1 MTATHLS
8 SNASNASNASN
19 VSNAANISN
28 ATNVSNTST
37 VWQMDPMALD
47 ARLRDFLQ
55 EDIGHVDLTAT
66 LMVDEAMTGRFEM
79 RAREPMTIAGLAV
92 AARVFSLYDAGI
104 DIERLAT
111 DGQTVP
117 EGAVLMRLQGP
128 ARSLLT
134 VERTA
139 LNLIQHL
146 SGIATLTARYVERI
160 AGTGAQL
167 VDTRK
172 TTPGL
177 RALEKHAVACGG
189 GRNHRLGLDSGVML
203 KDNHI
208 AVCGGIAEAVAWAR
222 SRVPVLTR
230 IEVECDRLDQVEEA
244 LAAGA
249 DVIMLDNMPV
259 ETMRRAVELVDG
271 RVPLEAS
278 GGVRLET
285 IRDIAETGVDF
296 ISVGRITQSAPAV
309 DIGLDDVDAPSMQA
323 S

>member
-1 MTATHLS
+1 MTTTHVP
-8 SNASNASNASN
+8 ASVAPL
-19 VSNAANISN
+19 
-28 ATNVSNTST
+28 
-37 VWQMDPMALD
+37 WQMDPMALD
-47 ARLRDFLQ
+47 ARLRDFLS

-66 LMVDEAMTGRFEM
+66 LMIDEDSIGRFEM
-79 RAREPMTIAGLAV
+79 RAREPMTLAGLSV
-92 AARVFSLYDAGI
+92 AARVFSLYDPTI
-104 DIERLAT
+104 DIEMSAT
-111 DGQTVP
+111 DGETVA
-117 EGAVLMRLQGP
+117 EGTTLMRLQGP

-146 SGIATLTARYVERI
+146 SGIATLTAQYAERI
-160 AGTGAQL
+160 AGTRAQL

-208 AVCGGIAEAVAWAR
+208 AVCGSITAAVARAR

-249 DVIMLDNMPV
+249 DIIMLDNMSTT
-259 ETMRRAVELVDG
+259 TMKSAVELVAG

-296 ISVGRITQSAPAV
+296 ISVGRLTQSAPAV
-309 DIGLDDVDAPSMQA
+309 DIGLDDVPDDLVRTPPS
-323 S
+323 SPVSPRCN

>member
-8 SNASNASNASN
+8 SNASPVST
-19 VSNAANISN
+19 VSNAAN
-28 ATNVSNTST
+28 VSNTSI

-104 DIERLAT
+104 DIERLAA

-208 AVCGGIAEAVAWAR
+208 AVCGGIAEAVARAR

-259 ETMRRAVELVDG
+259 ETMRRAVELVNG

-309 DIGLDDVDAPSMQA
+309 DIGLDDVNAPSIRET
-323 S
+323 

>member
-8 SNASNASNASN
+8 SNASPVST
-19 VSNAANISN
+19 VSNAAN
-28 ATNVSNTST
+28 VSNTSI

-47 ARLRDFLQ
+47 TRLRDFLQ

-189 GRNHRLGLDSGVML
+189 GRNHRLGLESGEML

-208 AVCGGIAEAVAWAR
+208 AVCGGIAEAVARAR

>member
-8 SNASNASNASN
+8 SDVSTVSNASN
-19 VSNAANISN
+19 VP
-28 ATNVSNTST
+28 NTSI

-104 DIERLAT
+104 DIERLAA

-208 AVCGGIAEAVAWAR
+208 AVCGGIAEAVARAR

-271 RVPLEAS
+271 RAPLEAS
-278 GGVRLET
+278 GGVCLET

>member
-8 SNASNASNASN
+8 SNASNASN

>member
-1 MTATHLS
+1 
-8 SNASNASNASN
+8 
-19 VSNAANISN
+19 
-28 ATNVSNTST
+28 
-37 VWQMDPMALD
+37 MALD
-47 ARLRDFLQ
+47 ARLRDFLA

-66 LMVDEAMTGRFEM
+66 LMVDEASIGQFEM

-92 AARVFSLYDAGI
+92 AARVFSLYDARI
-104 DIERLAT
+104 EIERLAV
-111 DGQTVP
+111 DGQTVS
-117 EGAVLMRLQGP
+117 EGITLMRLQGP

-134 VERTA
+134 AERTA

-146 SGIATLTARYVERI
+146 SGIATLTAQYVERI

-208 AVCGGIAEAVAWAR
+208 AVCGGIAEAVARAR

-249 DVIMLDNMPV
+249 DMIMLDNMAV
-259 ETMRRAVELVDG
+259 ETMRSAVELVSG

-285 IRDIAETGVDF
+285 IRAIAETGVDF

-309 DIGLDDVDAPSMQA
+309 DIGLDDVVDVPPPREA
-323 S
+323 

>member
-8 SNASNASNASN
+8 SNASPVST
-19 VSNAANISN
+19 VSNAAN
-28 ATNVSNTST
+28 VSNTSI

-104 DIERLAT
+104 DIERLAA

-208 AVCGGIAEAVAWAR
+208 AVCGGIAEAVARAR

>member
-8 SNASNASNASN
+8 SNASN
-19 VSNAANISN
+19 VSNAA
-28 ATNVSNTST
+28 NVSNTST

-208 AVCGGIAEAVAWAR
+208 AVCGGIAEAVARAR

>member
-8 SNASNASNASN
+8 SNASPVST
-19 VSNAANISN
+19 VSNAAN
-28 ATNVSNTST
+28 VSNTSI

-104 DIERLAT
+104 DIERLSA

-208 AVCGGIAEAVAWAR
+208 AVCGGIAEAVARAR

>member
-8 SNASNASNASN
+8 SNASPIST
-19 VSNAANISN
+19 VSNAAN
-28 ATNVSNTST
+28 VSNTSI

-104 DIERLAT
+104 DIERLAA

-146 SGIATLTARYVERI
+146 SGIATLTARYVERL
-160 AGTGAQL
+160 AGTGSQL

-208 AVCGGIAEAVAWAR
+208 AVCGGIAEAVARAR

-271 RVPLEAS
+271 RAPLEAS

>member
-8 SNASNASNASN
+8 SDVSTVSNASN
-19 VSNAANISN
+19 VPNASI
-28 ATNVSNTST
+28 

-66 LMVDEAMTGRFEM
+66 LMVDETMTGRFEM
-79 RAREPMTIAGLAV
+79 RAREPMTIAGLAA

-104 DIERLAT
+104 DIERLVT

-117 EGAVLMRLQGP
+117 EGTVLMRLQGP

-146 SGIATLTARYVERI
+146 SGIATLTAQYVERI
-160 AGTGAQL
+160 AGTDAQL

-208 AVCGGIAEAVAWAR
+208 AVCGGIAEAVARAR

-259 ETMRRAVELVDG
+259 ETMRRAVELVNG

>member
-8 SNASNASNASN
+8 SNASPVST
-19 VSNAANISN
+19 VSNAAN
-28 ATNVSNTST
+28 VSNTSI

-104 DIERLAT
+104 DIERLSA

-146 SGIATLTARYVERI
+146 SGIATLTARYAERI

-189 GRNHRLGLDSGVML
+189 GRNHRLGLESGVML

-208 AVCGGIAEAVAWAR
+208 AVCGGIAEAVARAR

-271 RVPLEAS
+271 RAPLEAS

>member
-8 SNASNASNASN
+8 SNASPVSTVSN
-19 VSNAANISN
+19 VA
-28 ATNVSNTST
+28 NVSNTSI

-146 SGIATLTARYVERI
+146 SGIATLTARYAERI

-208 AVCGGIAEAVAWAR
+208 AVCGGIAEAVARAR

>member
-1 MTATHLS
+1 MTATHLFS
-8 SNASNASNASN
+8 SA
-19 VSNAANISN
+19 
-28 ATNVSNTST
+28 ST

-47 ARLRDFLQ
+47 ARLRDFLS

-66 LMVDEAMTGRFEM
+66 LMIDASLTGQFEM
-79 RAREPMTIAGLAV
+79 RAREPMTIAGLSV
-92 AARVFSLYDAGI
+92 AARVFSLYDASI
-104 DIERLAT
+104 DIELQVA

-117 EGAVLMRLQGP
+117 EGTVLMRLQGP

-146 SGIATLTARYVERI
+146 SGIATLTAQYVERI
-160 AGTGAQL
+160 AGTRAQL

-177 RALEKHAVACGG
+177 RALEKHAVTCGG

-208 AVCGGIAEAVAWAR
+208 AVCGGITEAMAR
-222 SRVPVLTR
+222 AKSRVPVLTR

-249 DVIMLDNMPV
+249 DVIMLDNMSV
-259 ETMRRAVELVDG
+259 ETMRQAVELVDG

-285 IRDIAETGVDF
+285 IRAIAETGVDF

-309 DIGLDDVDAPSMQA
+309 DIGLDEAPDSA
-323 S
+323 SQQVPATQED

>member
-8 SNASNASNASN
+8 SNASPFST
-19 VSNAANISN
+19 VSNAAN
-28 ATNVSNTST
+28 VSNTSI

-104 DIERLAT
+104 DIERLSA

-208 AVCGGIAEAVAWAR
+208 AVCGGIAEAVARAR

-271 RVPLEAS
+271 RAPLEAS

>member
-8 SNASNASNASN
+8 SNASPVST
-19 VSNAANISN
+19 VSNAAN
-28 ATNVSNTST
+28 VSNTSI

-104 DIERLAT
+104 DIERLSA

-208 AVCGGIAEAVAWAR
+208 AVCGGIAEAVARAR

-259 ETMRRAVELVDG
+259 ETMRRAVELVNG

>member
-1 MTATHLS
+1 MEFSMTATHLS
-8 SNASNASNASN
+8 SNASPVSTVSN
-19 VSNAANISN
+19 VA
-28 ATNVSNTST
+28 NVSNTSI

-146 SGIATLTARYVERI
+146 SGIATLTARYAERI

-208 AVCGGIAEAVAWAR
+208 AVCGGIAEAVARAR

-271 RVPLEAS
+271 RAPLEAS

>member
-8 SNASNASNASN
+8 SNASPVST
-19 VSNAANISN
+19 VSNAAN
-28 ATNVSNTST
+28 VSNTSI

-104 DIERLAT
+104 DIERLAA

-208 AVCGGIAEAVAWAR
+208 AVCGGIAEAVARAR

-271 RVPLEAS
+271 RAPLEAS

-309 DIGLDDVDAPSMQA
+309 DIGLDDVNAPSIRET
-323 S
+323 

>member
-8 SNASNASNASN
+8 SNASPVST
-19 VSNAANISN
+19 VSNAAN
-28 ATNVSNTST
+28 VSNTSI

-104 DIERLAT
+104 DIERLAA

-208 AVCGGIAEAVAWAR
+208 AVCGGIAEAVARAR

-271 RVPLEAS
+271 RAPLEAS

>member
-8 SNASNASNASN
+8 SNASPVST
-19 VSNAANISN
+19 VSNAAN
-28 ATNVSNTST
+28 VSNTSI

-104 DIERLAT
+104 DIERLSA

-146 SGIATLTARYVERI
+146 SGIATLTARYAERI

-208 AVCGGIAEAVAWAR
+208 AVCGGIAEAVARAR

-271 RVPLEAS
+271 RAPLEAS

>member
-8 SNASNASNASN
+8 SNASPVST
-19 VSNAANISN
+19 VSNAAN
-28 ATNVSNTST
+28 VSNTSI

-47 ARLRDFLQ
+47 TRLRDFLQ

-104 DIERLAT
+104 DIERLAA

-208 AVCGGIAEAVAWAR
+208 AVCGGIAEAVARAR

-271 RVPLEAS
+271 RAPLEAS